1 MGEFPAIHVLSPG
14 DEKDIYS
21 KKHQILF
28 QKGIESLLE
37 QSMSLQE
44 KMLNGKVKEIFTMF
58 ENRMERIGKMKR

>member
-1 MGEFPAIHVLSPG
+1 MGEFKAIHVLSPG

-37 QSMSLQE
+37 QSMSL
-44 KMLNGKVKEIFTMF
+44 
-58 ENRMERIGKMKR
+58 